1 MPTTTKLR
9 FPNFACAERTNRE
22 IIATFAMGK
31 ARKKHLKQNLQWRH
45 NIPHP
50 PPPTICLSMQK
61 SILNREAEKKIKS
74 PFEHLICKRRCCLR
88 NFVFPVSPPPSLL
101 LRPEH
106 GEHRWFSLSPSPPH
120 LPPFLS
126 GKFIC
131 AAKKSVPPFG
141 NGTINLGRCHRDGT
155 SPIFTKKKRKTQ
167 LSHT

>member
-74 PFEHLICKRRCCLR
+74 PFEHRRYMRKTLLPTKFWKRFFSR
-88 NFVFPVSPPPSLL
+88 FPSLPPAAA
-101 LRPEH
+101 RVW
-106 GEHRWFSLSPSPPH
+106 RASLVLCPS
-120 LPPFLS
+120 PFLS

-131 AAKKSVPPFG
+131 AAKKSAPPFG
-141 NGTINLGRCHRDGT
+141 NERDYLFGKVSSGWDFTNL
-155 SPIFTKKKRKTQ
+155 
-167 LSHT
+167 